1 MKPLEIIIGAVVL
14 LISIVLI
21 VICMMQEQK
30 PQNATAALTGA
41 SNDSFYDKN
50 RGRTKEAR
58 LKKIT
63 FVCSVILFVLILFM
77 DIVMPEL
84 SGVEALKLIKTNSP
98 DAVVIMATSV
108 GTVGNLSEAIKLG
121 ANDFLQKPVDEE
133 QLDKLLDNYFKKE
146 A

>member
-1 MKPLEIIIGAVVL
+1 MEKDLSKAKVLVCDDSMMVRNKMKKLLTAYGFTQIFEASDGAQAVEKFAD
-14 LISIVLI
+14 IVPD
-21 VICMMQEQK
+21 V
-30 PQNATAALTGA
+30 T
-41 SNDSFYDKN
+41 
-50 RGRTKEAR
+50 
-58 LKKIT
+58 
-63 FVCSVILFVLILFM
+63 FM

-98 DAVVIMATSV
+98 DAIVIMATSV

-133 QLDKLLDNYFKKE
+133 QLYKLLDNYFKKE

>member
-1 MKPLEIIIGAVVL
+1 MEKNISKAKVLVCDDSMMVRNKMKKLLTAYGFTQIFEASDGAQAVEKFAD
-14 LISIVLI
+14 IVPD
-21 VICMMQEQK
+21 V
-30 PQNATAALTGA
+30 T
-41 SNDSFYDKN
+41 
-50 RGRTKEAR
+50 
-58 LKKIT
+58 
-63 FVCSVILFVLILFM
+63 FM

-108 GTVGNLSEAIKLG
+108 GTVGNLSAAIKPGAIKLG

-133 QLDKLLDNYFKKE
+133 QLYKLLDNYFKKE